1 VEVNSLSNELV
12 MLTNTSAAGVTPNT
26 TNFYDLISRDQ
37 QPSSPSSVL
46 AVADIISPVFPENIV
61 AAEQKKECSSELNLI
76 DVPYSEHIQELDILQ
91 YQLGLPR
98 EIMVPDLS
106 MKGSGLAIESI
117 SKIGNL
123 SQIDNDISVSLA
135 SNAVIKPSDTTGCVN
150 DRVDVAMLSIA
161 TGQLAYGFYGQ
172 SPAAFQDASGKYVT
186 YQSHDIK
193 LSRPIA
199 DYSSTKA
206 NVAGF
211 EMSPLNSTQ
220 YQPSFLSAQVS
231 QSIAAHDDYTIDGVK
246 ATQIMAHHFL
256 DKFMPRKMT
265 LISSGESSTLYIRD
279 YFSNDAAN
287 DLYFPYAQKNIRSI
301 DIERVVVNGF
311 IIKNIRT
318 I

>member
-12 MLTNTSAAGVTPNT
+12 MLTNTSSAGVTPNT

-46 AVADIISPVFPENIV
+46 AVADIIAPVFPENIV
-61 AAEQKKECSSELNLI
+61 AAEQKNECRSDLNLI
-76 DVPYSEHIQELDILQ
+76 DVPYPDHIQELGILQ

-98 EIMVPDLS
+98 ENMVSDLS
-106 MKGSGLAIESI
+106 LKGSGLAIESI

-135 SNAVIKPSDTTGCVN
+135 SNAVIKSSDTTGCVN

-172 SPAAFQDASGKYVT
+172 FPAAFPDASEKYVAD
-186 YQSHDIK
+186 QSHDIK

-199 DYSSTKA
+199 DYCSTNA
-206 NVAGF
+206 DVVGF
-211 EMSPLNSTQ
+211 EKSPLNSTQ
-220 YQPSFLSAQVS
+220 YQPNVLSAHIS
-231 QSIAAHDDYTIDGVK
+231 QSNAAHDDYTIDGVK

-287 DLYFPYAQKNIRSI
+287 DLYFPYAQKNLRSI

-311 IIKNIRT
+311 LIKNIRA